1 VKTLARL
8 FAAAAIVVLSAV
20 PAAWAAEETYPT
32 DQVLGRPDAPL
43 TIIEYAST
51 TCGHC
56 ANFHKTVLP
65 RLKAEW
71 IDTGRAKLIFR
82 DYPTGPH
89 ALSLGAS
96 MIPHCAG
103 PDRYFGLLGLIMDQQ
118 ERWMA
123 SANPLAELK
132 KLSKLA
138 GLGEDKVDECL
149 RRQDLANAL
158 EARARDAFEKRGI
171 DGTPAFIV
179 DGKVLPGARPFED
192 LDKALKAASK

>member
-8 FAAAAIVVLSAV
+8 FAAAAIVVLSAA

-32 DQVLGRPDAPL
+32 DQVLGRSDAPL

-71 IDTGRAKLIFR
+71 LDTGRAKLVFR
-82 DYPTGPH
+82 DYPTGPQ

-118 ERWMA
+118 ERWMG
-123 SANPLAELK
+123 SSNPLAELK
-132 KLSKLA
+132 KLAKLA
-138 GLGEDKVDECL
+138 GMGEDKVDECL
-149 RRQDLANAL
+149 RRQDLANAI

>member
-1 VKTLARL
+1 MKTLVRL
-8 FAAAAIVVLSAV
+8 FAVATVVVLSAV
-20 PAAWAAEETYPT
+20 PMAWAAEETYPI

-56 ANFHKTVLP
+56 ATSHKTVLP

-71 IDTGRAKLIFR
+71 IDTGRAKLIYR
-82 DYPTGPH
+82 DYPTGPR

-118 ERWMA
+118 ERWMG

-138 GLGEDKVDECL
+138 GMGEDKVDECL

-158 EARARDAFEKRGI
+158 EARAHDAFEKRGI

-179 DGKVLPGARPFED
+179 DGKVLPGARSFEE